1 MEELMQTIL
10 VCDDDKEIVEAIE
23 IYLQQEG
30 YHILKAYDGEEAL
43 EVLKENEVHLLIM
56 DVMMPRLDGIRATLK
71 IREESSIPIIILSAK
86 TEDADKILGLNIGAD
101 DYVEKPFNPLELVTR
116 VKSQLRRY
124 RWYNTKEDKES
135 EEFHIRGLDIWK
147 DRHLCTLNGK
157 DLELTPMEFDIVWLL
172 CENANKVVDTEQ
184 LFETVWKEKYLENN
198 NNTVM
203 AHVAR
208 IREKMHEVPRKPK
221 YIKTV
226 WGVGYKIDE

>member
-1 MEELMQTIL
+1 M
-10 VCDDDKEIVEAIE
+10 
-23 IYLQQEG
+23 
-30 YHILKAYDGEEAL
+30 
-43 EVLKENEVHLLIM
+43 
-56 DVMMPRLDGIRATLK
+56 
-71 IREESSIPIIILSAK
+71 
-86 TEDADKILGLNIGAD
+86 
-101 DYVEKPFNPLELVTR
+101 VTR

-221 YIKTV
+221 YIKTATPRS
-226 WGVGYKIDE
+226 

>member
-1 MEELMQTIL
+1 MLTA
-10 VCDDDKEIVEAIE
+10 KVEDI
-23 IYLQQEG
+23 
-30 YHILKAYDGEEAL
+30 
-43 EVLKENEVHLLIM
+43 
-56 DVMMPRLDGIRATLK
+56 
-71 IREESSIPIIILSAK
+71 
-86 TEDADKILGLNIGAD
+86 DKINGLTMGAD
-101 DYVEKPFNPLELVTR
+101 DYMTKPFNPLELVTR

-124 RWYNTKEDKES
+124 RRYNTKEDKAS

>member
-1 MEELMQTIL
+1 MIYL
-10 VCDDDKEIVEAIE
+10 VEDDDNIRKLVSYA
-23 IYLQQEG
+23 LTKEG
-30 YHILKAYDGEEAL
+30 YKVKGFAVPSEFWNEIKTEIPDLVMLDIMLPQEDGLSILKKLRTMHETEDL
-43 EVLKENEVHLLIM
+43 
-56 DVMMPRLDGIRATLK
+56 
-71 IREESSIPIIILSAK
+71 PIIMLTAK
-86 TEDADKILGLNIGAD
+86 VEDIDKIKGLTMGAD
-101 DYVEKPFNPLELVTR
+101 DYMTKPFNPLELVTR

-124 RWYNTKEDKES
+124 RWYNTKEDKKS

-226 WGVGYKIDE
+226 WGVGYKIDD

>member
-1 MEELMQTIL
+1 MNETIL
-10 VCDDDKEIVEAIE
+10 IVDDEKEITDLVE
-23 IYLQQEG
+23 IYLKNDG
-30 YHILKAYDGEEAL
+30 YQVCKCSNGKEAL
-43 EVLKENEVHLLIM
+43 AWIETQEIDLAILDIM
-56 DVMMPRLDGIRATLK
+56 LPDIDGFSLCKK
-71 IREESSIPIIILSAK
+71 IRETYYFPIIMLTAK
-86 TEDADKILGLNIGAD
+86 VEDIDKINGLTMGAD
-101 DYVEKPFNPLELVTR
+101 DYMTKPFNPLELVTR

-124 RWYNTKEDKES
+124 RRYNTKEDKAS

>member
-1 MEELMQTIL
+1 MNETIL
-10 VCDDDKEIVEAIE
+10 IVDDEKEITDLVE
-23 IYLQQEG
+23 IYLKNDG
-30 YHILKAYDGEEAL
+30 YQVCKCSSGKKALAGIETQKIDLAILDIMLPDIDGFSL
-43 EVLKENEVHLLIM
+43 CK
-56 DVMMPRLDGIRATLK
+56 K
-71 IREESSIPIIILSAK
+71 IREAYYFPIIMLTAK
-86 TEDADKILGLNIGAD
+86 VEDIDKIKGLTMGAD
-101 DYVEKPFNPLELVTR
+101 DYMTKPFNPLELVTR

>member
-1 MEELMQTIL
+1 MPFSN
-10 VCDDDKEIVEAIE
+10 
-23 IYLQQEG
+23 LQ
-30 YHILKAYDGEEAL
+30 
-43 EVLKENEVHLLIM
+43 
-56 DVMMPRLDGIRATLK
+56 
-71 IREESSIPIIILSAK
+71 
-86 TEDADKILGLNIGAD
+86 
-101 DYVEKPFNPLELVTR
+101 
-116 VKSQLRRY
+116 
-124 RWYNTKEDKES
+124 
-135 EEFHIRGLDIWK
+135 K

-208 IREKMHEVPRKPK
+208 IREKMHEVPRNPK

>member
-1 MEELMQTIL
+1 MNETIL
-10 VCDDDKEIVEAIE
+10 IVDDEKEITDLVE
-23 IYLQQEG
+23 IYLKNDG
-30 YHILKAYDGEEAL
+30 YQVCKCNNGKEAL
-43 EVLKENEVHLLIM
+43 AGIETQEIDLAILDIM
-56 DVMMPRLDGIRATLK
+56 LPDIDGFSLCKK
-71 IREESSIPIIILSAK
+71 IRETYYFPIIMLTAK
-86 TEDADKILGLNIGAD
+86 VEDIDKINGLTMGAD
-101 DYVEKPFNPLELVTR
+101 DYMTKPFNPLELVTR

-124 RWYNTKEDKES
+124 RRYNTKEDKES

-208 IREKMHEVPRKPK
+208 IREKMHEVPRNPK

>member
-1 MEELMQTIL
+1 MNETIL
-10 VCDDDKEIVEAIE
+10 IVDDEKEITDLVE
-23 IYLQQEG
+23 IYLKNDG
-30 YHILKAYDGEEAL
+30 YQVCKCSSGKEAL
-43 EVLKENEVHLLIM
+43 AGIETQKIDLAILDIM
-56 DVMMPRLDGIRATLK
+56 LPDIDGFSLCKK
-71 IREESSIPIIILSAK
+71 IREAYYFPIIMLTAK
-86 TEDADKILGLNIGAD
+86 
-101 DYVEKPFNPLELVTR
+101 VVTR

>member
-1 MEELMQTIL
+1 MSLVMIIEDEEPLAMLLSYNLEKEGYEVATVSNGLNAISEIERLMPSVIL
-10 VCDDDKEIVEAIE
+10 LDWMLPEISGIE
-23 IYLQQEG
+23 ICKLVRSKPD
-30 YHILKAYDGEEAL
+30 IK
-43 EVLKENEVHLLIM
+43 N
-56 DVMMPRLDGIRATLK
+56 
-71 IREESSIPIIILSAK
+71 IPIIMLTAK
-86 TEDADKILGLNIGAD
+86 VEDIDKIKGLTMGAD
-101 DYVEKPFNPLELVTR
+101 DYMTKPFNPLELVTR

>member
-1 MEELMQTIL
+1 MAKKILVVDDEKLIVKGIKFSLMQ
-10 VCDDDKEIVEAIE
+10 DDMDVDC
-23 IYLQQEG
+23 
-30 YHILKAYDGEEAL
+30 AYDGEEAL
-43 EVLKENEVHLLIM
+43 NMIRENNYDVVLL
-56 DVMMPRLDGIRATLK
+56 DVMLPVLSGFEVCQAV
-71 IREESSIPIIILSAK
+71 REFSDVPIIMLTAK
-86 TEDADKILGLNIGAD
+86 VEDIDKINGLTMGAD
-101 DYVEKPFNPLELVTR
+101 DYMTKPFNPLELVTR

-124 RWYNTKEDKES
+124 RRYNTKEDKAS

>member
-1 MEELMQTIL
+1 MG
-10 VCDDDKEIVEAIE
+10 
-23 IYLQQEG
+23 EG
-30 YHILKAYDGEEAL
+30 GDPHGKF
-43 EVLKENEVHLLIM
+43 
-56 DVMMPRLDGIRATLK
+56 
-71 IREESSIPIIILSAK
+71 IILSFSDD
-86 TEDADKILGLNIGAD
+86 EDAIFANTVTALASVAD
-101 DYVEKPFNPLELVTR
+101 FSTVAASADAPLLFGSLQIDPQRRLVWQSGQT
-116 VKSQLRRY
+116 
-124 RWYNTKEDKES
+124 
-135 EEFHIRGLDIWK
+135 G
-147 DRHLCTLNGK
+147 
-157 DLELTPMEFDIVWLL
+157 ELTPMEFDIVWLL

>member
-1 MEELMQTIL
+1 MER
-10 VCDDDKEIVEAIE
+10 
-23 IYLQQEG
+23 
-30 YHILKAYDGEEAL
+30 
-43 EVLKENEVHLLIM
+43 
-56 DVMMPRLDGIRATLK
+56 P
-71 IREESSIPIIILSAK
+71 
-86 TEDADKILGLNIGAD
+86 
-101 DYVEKPFNPLELVTR
+101 
-116 VKSQLRRY
+116 
-124 RWYNTKEDKES
+124 
-135 EEFHIRGLDIWK
+135 
-147 DRHLCTLNGK
+147 HLCTLNGK

>member
-1 MEELMQTIL
+1 MNETIL
-10 VCDDDKEIVEAIE
+10 IVDDEKEITDLVE
-23 IYLQQEG
+23 IYLKNDG
-30 YHILKAYDGEEAL
+30 YQVCKCSSVKEAL
-43 EVLKENEVHLLIM
+43 AGIETQKIDLAILDIM
-56 DVMMPRLDGIRATLK
+56 LPDIDGFSLCKK
-71 IREESSIPIIILSAK
+71 IREAYYFPIIMLTAK
-86 TEDADKILGLNIGAD
+86 VEDIDKIKGLTMGAD
-101 DYVEKPFNPLELVTR
+101 DYMTKPFNPLELVTR

>member
-1 MEELMQTIL
+1 MNETIL
-10 VCDDDKEIVEAIE
+10 IVDDEKEITDLVE
-23 IYLQQEG
+23 IYLKNDG
-30 YHILKAYDGEEAL
+30 YQVCKCSSGKEAL
-43 EVLKENEVHLLIM
+43 AGIETQKIDLAILDIM
-56 DVMMPRLDGIRATLK
+56 LPDIDGFSLCKK
-71 IREESSIPIIILSAK
+71 IREAHYFPIIMLTAK
-86 TEDADKILGLNIGAD
+86 VEDIDKIKGLTMGAD
-101 DYVEKPFNPLELVTR
+101 DYMTKPFNPLELVTR

>member
-1 MEELMQTIL
+1 MIYL
-10 VCDDDKEIVEAIE
+10 VEDDDNIRKLVSYA
-23 IYLQQEG
+23 LTKEG
-30 YHILKAYDGEEAL
+30 YDVKGFAVPSEFWNETKTEIPDLVMLDIMLPQEDGLSILKKLRTMHETEDL
-43 EVLKENEVHLLIM
+43 
-56 DVMMPRLDGIRATLK
+56 
-71 IREESSIPIIILSAK
+71 PIIMLTAK
-86 TEDADKILGLNIGAD
+86 VEDIDKINGLTMGAD
-101 DYVEKPFNPLELVTR
+101 DYMTKPFNPLELVTR

-124 RWYNTKEDKES
+124 RRYNTKEDKAS